1 MNSDGQVTQRVRN
14 IEKFTI
20 DITSVDNWFVAPD
33 SALDTLTQLLLAN
46 RQNVQALKDIDRIEY
61 YCDIMLY
68 GDFEEKKRL
77 VETEEVKKIERKY
90 STKQ

>member
-1 MNSDGQVTQRVRN
+1 MSLC
-14 IEKFTI
+14 KFKSEYI
-20 DITSVDNWFVAPD
+20 
-33 SALDTLTQLLLAN
+33 
-46 RQNVQALKDIDRIEY
+46 QALKDIDRIEY

>member
-1 MNSDGQVTQRVRN
+1 MFVKKNNRN
-14 IEKFTI
+14 LI
-20 DITSVDNWFVAPD
+20 SVVIFVGFL
-33 SALDTLTQLLLAN
+33 ALGIFFAKIYQPESKTN
-46 RQNVQALKDIDRIEY
+46 RIYIQALKDIDRIEY